1 MAADE
6 QTLTLWRPVGP
17 TELELIQQ
25 TGMRALP
32 PRLPEQPIF
41 YARFAQSSAQSQ
53 GFGRR
58 SFMR

>member
-25 TGMRALP
+25 TGMRAF
-32 PRLPEQPIF
+32 LPEQPIF
-41 YARFAQSSAQSQ
+41 
-53 GFGRR
+53 
-58 SFMR
+58 